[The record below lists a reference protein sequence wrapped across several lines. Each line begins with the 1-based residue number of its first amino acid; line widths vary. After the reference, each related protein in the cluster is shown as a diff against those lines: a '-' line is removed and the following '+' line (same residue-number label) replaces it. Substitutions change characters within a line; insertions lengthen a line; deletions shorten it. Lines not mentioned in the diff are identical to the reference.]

1 MQCYRGPPQS
11 GLHLFPR
18 KGWPVNLTAEYKLD
32 HFLPIMT
39 REEMDRS
46 LTGDSHLQ
54 YLKRQRDQLVMGFP
68 VWIALLGFLIYGC
81 WQLDATMEEMVMV
94 IPFPLLMLIITTIAF
109 ISKQREIR
117 EESDDHVA

>member
-1 MQCYRGPPQS
+1 
-11 GLHLFPR
+11 
-18 KGWPVNLTAEYKLD
+18 
-32 HFLPIMT
+32 MT